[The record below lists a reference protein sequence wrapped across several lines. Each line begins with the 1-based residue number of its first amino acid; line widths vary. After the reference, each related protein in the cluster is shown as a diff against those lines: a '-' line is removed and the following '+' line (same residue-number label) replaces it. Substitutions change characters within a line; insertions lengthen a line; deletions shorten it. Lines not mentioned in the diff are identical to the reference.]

1 MMNFEEMDPL
11 TILSMFVG
19 ILVIMVTSILYFARK
34 QSEEP
39 AQESEGSAEME
50 EAAHN
55 DKPDAARKANKQRKN
70 DQWKPK
76 VKDASYD
83 HPWSVTTLKGHTAA
97 ITGMD
102 FAQDGKKFVTV
113 SADRT
118 AFLWDVRVSGLLFK
132 QGNAR

>member
-1 MMNFEEMDPL
+1 MTNQMQHGKRISSER
-11 TILSMFVG
+11 TTSGSQRFVIVG
-19 ILVIMVTSILYFARK
+19 PGAKALIDCLVSGNLLLFTFL
-34 QSEEP
+34 Q
-39 AQESEGSAEME
+39 
-50 EAAHN
+50 
-55 DKPDAARKANKQRKN
+55 
-70 DQWKPK
+70 